1 MIRREDGFTIISV
14 LVAIV
19 MLSMGIL
26 ALSRTGTIAMAS
38 QNTAGLRT
46 TALAIAR
53 ARMEEVRSRPAAEV
67 VSEAKVFVNETGVVI
82 ATGAFTREVEVTTVR
97 HNLKQIKVWVTF
109 PGGPKPVELLTLAY
123 VGAL

>member
-1 MIRREDGFTIISV
+1 MIRRENGFTIISV

-26 ALSRTGTIAMAS
+26 ALSRTGTIAMAA

-53 ARMEEVRSRPAAEV
+53 AHMERVRSRPAIQV
-67 VSEAKVFVNETGVVI
+67 VSEASVAVDETGTVI
-82 ATGAFTREVEVTTVR
+82 STGVFTRQVEVTSVR
-97 HNLKQIKVWVTF
+97 HNLKQVRVLVTF
-109 PGGPKPVELLTLAY
+109 PGGPQPVELLTLAY

>member
-1 MIRREDGFTIISV
+1 MIRRKDGFTIISV

-53 ARMEEVRSRPAAEV
+53 AHMEEVRSRPSIDV
-67 VSEAKVFVNETGVVI
+67 VSEAKVAVNETGTVI
-82 ATGAFTREVEVTTVR
+82 STGVFTRQVEVESVR

-109 PGGPKPVELLTLAY
+109 PGGPAPVELLTLAY